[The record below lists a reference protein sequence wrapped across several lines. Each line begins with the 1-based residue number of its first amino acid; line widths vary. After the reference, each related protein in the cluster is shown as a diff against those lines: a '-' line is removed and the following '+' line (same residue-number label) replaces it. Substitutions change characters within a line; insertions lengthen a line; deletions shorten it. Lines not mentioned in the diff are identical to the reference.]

1 MSKIKS
7 KQISDISSTIT
18 SIINATSINALLD
31 VNTVTTTPTNGQ
43 ALAWNGSNWT
53 PTTISGG
60 GGGSS
65 LNFHVNVTSNNTVL
79 TLTDAETFVLVKNG
93 STAFNVYLPP
103 ISGKNTKKVHIKRLG
118 TAYVTVNVNSSDTGK
133 FIDFSGTTSFVLSIT
148 GTTLTLVANEADGA
162 WYIM

>member
-18 SIINATSINALLD
+18 SIVNTTSINALLD
-31 VNTVTTTPTNGQ
+31 VNTSTNPPINGQ
-43 ALAWNGSNWT
+43 TLTWNGTNWT
-53 PTTISGG
+53 PTTISS
-60 GGGSS
+60 GGSS
-65 LNFHVNVTSNNTVL
+65 LNFHVDVTSNNTVL
-79 TLTDAETFVLVKNG
+79 TLTDAETFVSVKNG
-93 STAFNVYLPP
+93 STAFNVYLPA

-118 TAYVTVNVNSSDTGK
+118 TAYVAVNVNSADTTK
-133 FIDFSGTTSFVLSIT
+133 FIDFSGTTSFILSIT